1 MTVRPVIRCI
11 TCFPP
16 VESPDTSSHVSMAN
30 STPRHYVPFH
40 TTRWSIVASAGG
52 QRTTATDAAL
62 STLCQTYWQPLYA
75 FLRRSG
81 RPAAEA
87 QDLVQEFFATL
98 LEKDYLA
105 AADRER
111 GRFRTFLLTLLK
123 RFASHQRE
131 RGAALK
137 RGGGQTVLSLDFD
150 SAEQSCRLEPAD
162 GWTPEREFERR
173 WALTLLDRVLSHLAA
188 EYRERG
194 RDDLFQRCRVFLT
207 GETAGPSYAEVASS
221 LGMTEGAVKVT
232 IHRLRQ
238 RYRELLRNE
247 IKQTV
252 AAPEDV
258 ADELNHLLAA
268 LRRD

>member
-1 MTVRPVIRCI
+1 MTVRPASCCVAR
-11 TCFPP
+11 FPP
-16 VESPDTSSHVSMAN
+16 VESPDTSLRVSMAN

-40 TTRWSIVASAGG
+40 TTRWSVVTSAGG
-52 QRTTATDAAL
+52 QRSPATDEAL

-81 RPAAEA
+81 RPPAEA

-131 RGAALK
+131 RDAALK

-150 SAEQSCRLEPAD
+150 SAEQSCRWELAD
-162 GWTPEREFERR
+162 DWTPEREFERR
-173 WALTLLDRVLSHLAA
+173 WALTVLDRVLSRLAA
-188 EYRERG
+188 EYHERG
-194 RDDLFQRCRVFLT
+194 RDELFERCRVFLT
-207 GETAGPSYAEVASS
+207 GETAGPSYAEIAAGV
-221 LGMTEGAVKVT
+221 GMTEGAVKVT

-238 RYRELLRNE
+238 RYRELLREE
-247 IKQTV
+247 IEQTV
-252 AAPEDV
+252 ASPDDV
-258 ADELNHLLAA
+258 SDELNHLLAA
-268 LRRD
+268 LRRN